1 MNYKVMNRPMF
12 KMGGS
17 TTPRRNYAA
26 GAFGTGKTM
35 GELGSMSFKDL
46 LALQGAA
53 NQKELSGLDRLR
65 DINKLSVIGNLAGN
79 VLPNVER
86 GGIKGVIDFLK
97 DPGTTQAA
105 IAGLAGEKKIDL
117 QEGQI
122 KGKQFDKY
130 IAGRA
135 QSKTLDIAEKKAMQE
150 TATALKQR
158 LAGESRKLLA
168 EYGSI
173 NQMPPEIRQQYYDSR
188 KIAVGDLTPS
198 EAIRFATAQVGK
210 DFPGDEISTSK
221 RKTLIKEMAKN
232 FLATLDLADGGRVN
246 RQMGTPMMG
255 EQPMQGQPMQQE
267 TQMSEQPMQP
277 EGQQDPYQYLRTRL
291 PAEIPDQVVK
301 LIAYNKEAFNDFA
314 AIETQDDLDS
324 FNKRYNVE
332 LVVNV

>member
-12 KMGGS
+12 RMGGS
-17 TTPRRNYAA
+17 TTPRRNYRN

-35 GELGSMSFKDL
+35 DQLGELSFKDL

-86 GGIKGVIDFLK
+86 GGFKGVIDFLK

-130 IAGRA
+130 ISGRA
-135 QSKTLDIAEKKAMQE
+135 TSKQLDIAEKKAMQE
-150 TATALKQR
+150 TATLTKQR
-158 LAGESRKLLA
+158 LAEESRGLLA
-168 EYGSI
+168 QYGSV
-173 NQMPPEIRQQYYDSR
+173 NQMPPEIRTKYFDNR
-188 KIAVGDLTPS
+188 KIALGEITPQR
-198 EAIRFATAQVGK
+198 AKIIATDQVNKLYPQG
-210 DFPGDEISTSK
+210 EISQSK
-221 RKTLIKEMAKN
+221 RTELIE
-232 FLATLDLADGGRVN
+232 DLVSRYLGNISRVE
-246 RQMGTPMMG
+246 RQMGSPMMG
-255 EQPMQGQPMQQE
+255 EQPVQEQPMQQE
-267 TQMSEQPMQP
+267 TQMSEQPMQQ